1 MGLNFAIYESVKSF
15 SESPFFEFNLK
26 EKYLN
31 KNKVS
36 LSISSSLIIEKEK
49 GKDQGKDQVKGKET
63 ESALAAVFRKGLCG
77 AVAGGTSKFIVYPLV
92 RWSRHVIRKSA
103 LFIYQSI

>member
-49 GKDQGKDQVKGKET
+49 DQVKGKET

-92 RWSRHVIRKSA
+92 RWSTHVIRKSA
-103 LFIYQSI
+103 LSVYLKCFPIFR

>member
-15 SESPFFEFNLK
+15 SESPFFKFNLK
-26 EKYLN
+26 EKYLL
-31 KNKVS
+31 KNKISPS
-36 LSISSSLIIEKEK
+36 LSSSLKEGQERVQEKES
-49 GKDQGKDQVKGKET
+49 

-92 RWSRHVIRKSA
+92 RWYDMR
-103 LFIYQSI
+103 

>member
-49 GKDQGKDQVKGKET
+49 GKDQVKGKET